1 MAISTSGLKP
11 LLSAR
16 EVAPLMG
23 VALQTL
29 YNWMHLGKDIPP
41 HIVCGRRVRFHPD
54 DIAAWLEAR
63 RCDEQVGAVV
73 SSSERVVSP
82 LRSMARRPGRP
93 TKAEEVARR
102 EVVSAVGVKR

>member
-1 MAISTSGLKP
+1 MAISTAELKP

-16 EVAPLMG
+16 EAAPLMG

-41 HIVCGRRVRFHPD
+41 YIVCGRRVRFHPD

-63 RCDEQVGAVV
+63 RCDGQVRAVLPQL
-73 SSSERVVSP
+73 EREVSP
-82 LRSMARRPGRP
+82 PPMTRRPGRP
-93 TKAEEVARR
+93 TKAEAIARR
-102 EVVSAVGVKR
+102 DAASVTGAKR